1 MNTVKIK
8 NTILGEGI
16 PKICVPLTD
25 RSLGGLKSSL
35 NNMRDK
41 HFDLIEWR
49 VDKFEAFRQHITENA
64 DEDNSSREST
74 AADAADA
81 DATAAADACAS
92 NNYKK
97 AVLSSCDELKRDGD
111 NAVIPAA
118 KSMNDIGIALK
129 EAAALIRGAFPDKPI
144 IFTIRTN
151 RDMEDF
157 EISDEAYAAAVSYA
171 VGQGLGD
178 IIDIEQSRGAALVI
192 RLVNLAREYG
202 IKTIVSKHLAKRT
215 PAEAD
220 IINTLQDMQ
229 YAGAD
234 IVKLAVMP
242 QNKAAVMSLL
252 NATYRYAALPE
263 SVPVITMSMGRL
275 GVLSRICG
283 SLTGSCLTFG
293 TVGAASAPGQ
303 IDCEELSHILDILS

>member
-25 RSLGGLKSSL
+25 RSLKELESSL

-49 VDKFEAFRQHITENA
+49 VDKFEAFRQHITGNV
-64 DEDNSSREST
+64 DEGNSSREST
-74 AADAADA
+74 AADVD
-81 DATAAADACAS
+81 CAS

-97 AVLSSCDELKRDGD
+97 AVLSSCDELKNDSD
-111 NAVIPAA
+111 IDVAPAA
-118 KSMNDIGIALK
+118 KSMDDIGIALK
-129 EAAALIRGAFPDKPI
+129 EAAALIRAVFPDKPV
-144 IFTIRTN
+144 IFTIRTK

-157 EISDEAYAAAVSYA
+157 EISDKAYAAAVSYA
-171 VGQGLGD
+171 IGQGLGD
-178 IIDIEQSRGAALVI
+178 IIDIEQTRGAALVI
-192 RLVNLAREYG
+192 RLVNLSHEYG
-202 IKTIVSKHLAKRT
+202 IKTIVSRHLAKHT
-215 PAEAD
+215 PTESD
-220 IINTLQDMQ
+220 IISTLHDMQ
-229 YAGAD
+229 YTGAD
-234 IVKLAVMP
+234 IVKFAVMP
-242 QNKAAVMSLL
+242 QTKADVMSLL
-252 NATYRYAALPE
+252 NATGRYADEPD

-275 GVLSRICG
+275 GVLSRISG

-303 IDCEELSHILDILS
+303 IDCEELSHILHILE

>member
-25 RSLGGLKSSL
+25 RSFGGLKSSL

-49 VDKFEAFRQHITENA
+49 VDKFEAFRQHITGNA
-64 DEDNSSREST
+64 DEGNSSREST
-74 AADAADA
+74 AADAA
-81 DATAAADACAS
+81 CAS
-92 NNYKK
+92 NYYKK

-157 EISDEAYAAAVSYA
+157 EISDKAYAAAISYA
-171 VGQGLGD
+171 AGQGLGD
-178 IIDIEQSRGAALVI
+178 IIDIELSRGAALVI
-192 RLVNLAREYG
+192 RLVNLSHEYG
-202 IKTIVSKHLAKRT
+202 IKTIVSKHLATHT
-215 PAEAD
+215 PAESD
-220 IINTLQDMQ
+220 IISTLQDMQ
-229 YAGAD
+229 AAGAD
-234 IVKLAVMP
+234 IVKFAVMP
-242 QNKAAVMSLL
+242 QSKADVMSLL
-252 NATYRYAALPE
+252 NATGRYAAEPD

-275 GVLSRICG
+275 GVLSRISG
-283 SLTGSCLTFG
+283 GLTGSCLTFG

>member
-1 MNTVKIK
+1 MASVHIK
-8 NTILGEGI
+8 NIILGEGV
-16 PKICVPLTD
+16 PKVCVPLTD
-25 RSLGGLKSSL
+25 RSLSSL
-35 NNMRDK
+35 EGSLNDMRDK

-49 VDKFEAFRQHITENA
+49 VDKFEAFRLHIMGNA
-64 DEDNSSREST
+64 EVGNFRDN
-74 AADAADA
+74 D
-81 DATAAADACAS
+81 
-92 NNYKK
+92 
-97 AVLSSCDELKRDGD
+97 
-111 NAVIPAA
+111 VIPAA

-129 EAAALIRGAFPDKPI
+129 EAAALIRAAFPDKPV

-234 IVKLAVMP
+234 IVKFAVMP
-242 QNKAAVMSLL
+242 QTKADVMSLL
-252 NATYRYAALPE
+252 NATYRYSSEPE

-275 GVLSRICG
+275 GVLSRISG

-303 IDCEELSHILDILS
+303 IDCEELRRILDVLS